1 MANIDSFKISFMT
14 NKTIIVTGATD
25 GIGLEAAT
33 KIAALGNRV
42 GLVGRNPDKGA
53 KAIELITSLTGND
66 KLDFF
71 QADLSLVSEV
81 NQLSEDIKNKYSEL
95 NVLLNNAGGANKN
108 KVITSEG
115 LEKTFATNQMN
126 YFVLTTNLMDMLS
139 SSDHSRV
146 VNVASNA
153 HIGASIDFDNINAE
167 KGYSFWKAYCISK
180 LMNIM
185 FTYKLAEMQDKV
197 TVNVLHPG
205 FVDTNIG
212 GNEGS
217 IVKRIVKFGSKLFAR
232 SVENGADSSI
242 YLSTSDEVS
251 NVSGKY
257 FFKCKPIKSSKASY
271 DKDQWDQVW
280 NLCQSYKEKLL

>member
-1 MANIDSFKISFMT
+1 MI

-42 GLVGRNPDKGA
+42 GLVGRNPEKGA
-53 KAIELITSLTGND
+53 KAIEHITSLTRND

-71 QADLSLVSEV
+71 QADLSLVSEIHK
-81 NQLSEDIKNKYSEL
+81 LSQEIQNKYSEL
-95 NVLLNNAGGANKN
+95 NVLLNNAGGASKN

-126 YFVLTTNLMDMLS
+126 YFTLTTNLMDMLS
-139 SSDHSRV
+139 RSEGSRV

-153 HIGASIDFDNINAE
+153 HIGTTIDFDNINAE
-167 KGYSFWKAYCISK
+167 KGYSAWKAYCISK

-185 FTYKLAEMQDKV
+185 FTYRLAEMQDKV
-197 TVNVLHPG
+197 TVNALHPG

-217 IVKRIVKFGSKLFAR
+217 VIKSIVKFGSKLFAR
-232 SVENGADSSI
+232 TVENGADSSI

-251 NVSGKY
+251 DVSGKY
-257 FFKCKPIKSSKASY
+257 FFKCRQIKSSKASY
-271 DKDQWDQVW
+271 DKEQWNQVW
-280 NLCQSYKEKLL
+280 NLCKSYKEKLS

>member
-1 MANIDSFKISFMT
+1 MD

-42 GLVGRNPDKGA
+42 GLVGRNPEKGA
-53 KAIELITSLTGND
+53 KAIERITSLTGND

-71 QADLSLVSEV
+71 QADLSSVFEI
-81 NQLSEDIKNKYSEL
+81 NKLSEEIKNKYSKL
-95 NVLLNNAGGANKN
+95 NVLLNNAGGASKN
-108 KVITSEG
+108 KIITSEG

-126 YFVLTTNLMDMLS
+126 YFTLTTNLMDMLS
-139 SSDHSRV
+139 ASEGSRV

-153 HIGASIDFDNINAE
+153 HIGADIDFHNINGE

-185 FTYKLAEMQDKV
+185 FTYRLAEIQNKV
-197 TVNVLHPG
+197 TVNALHPG

-217 IVKRIVKFGSKLFAR
+217 TIKKIVKFGSKLFAR
-232 SVENGADSSI
+232 TVENGADSSI
-242 YLSTSDEVS
+242 YLSTSDEV
-251 NVSGKY
+251 NNISGKY
-257 FFKCKPIKSSKASY
+257 FFKCRQIKSSKVSY
-271 DKDQWDQVW
+271 DKKQWDQVW
-280 NLCQSYKEKLL
+280 NLCQSYKEKLS

>member
-1 MANIDSFKISFMT
+1 MANIDSFKISFMM

>member
-1 MANIDSFKISFMT
+1 MD

-42 GLVGRNPDKGA
+42 GLVGRNPEKGA
-53 KAIELITSLTGND
+53 KAIERITSLTGND

-71 QADLSLVSEV
+71 QADLSSVFEI
-81 NQLSEDIKNKYSEL
+81 NKLSEEIKNKYSKL
-95 NVLLNNAGGANKN
+95 NVLLNNAGGASKN
-108 KVITSEG
+108 KIITSEG

-126 YFVLTTNLMDMLS
+126 YFTLTTNLMDMLS
-139 SSDHSRV
+139 ASEGSRV

-153 HIGASIDFDNINAE
+153 HIGADIDFHNINGE

-185 FTYKLAEMQDKV
+185 FTYRLAEIQNKV
-197 TVNVLHPG
+197 TVNALHPG

-217 IVKRIVKFGSKLFAR
+217 TIKKIVKFGSKLFAR
-232 SVENGADSSI
+232 TVENGADSSI
-242 YLSTSDEVS
+242 YLSTSDEV
-251 NVSGKY
+251 NNISGKY
-257 FFKCKPIKSSKASY
+257 FFKCRQIKSSKVSY
-271 DKDQWDQVW
+271 DKKQWDQVW
-280 NLCQSYKEKLL
+280 NLCQSYKEKLSQ